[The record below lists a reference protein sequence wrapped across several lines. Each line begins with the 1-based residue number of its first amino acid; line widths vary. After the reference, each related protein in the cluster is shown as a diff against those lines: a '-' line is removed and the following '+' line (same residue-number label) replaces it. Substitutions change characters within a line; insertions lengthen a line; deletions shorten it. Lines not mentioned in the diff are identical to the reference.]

1 MLVARSWKA
10 IVKPSQG
17 IMRSSNTSVIFL
29 RGGPETIYIAR
40 SAYRRKLPP
49 SSMVARLLNGRPWEP
64 PLRRLA
70 YHYRATTMLRSTIV
84 TSQPHCFCLLIY
96 YVYIYV
102 HITIEYKRGRPFTFR
117 GENLFHRHILHRG
130 KSSDHVCKTPPLSDA
145 IKRTT
150 TPVTRAH
157 GQKNFVSF
165 SPCTLSHFHFTVC
178 YSPRA

>member
-84 TSQPHCFCLLIY
+84 TSQPHCFWLLIY

-102 HITIEYKRGRPFTFR
+102 YSNVIYMFNFRQRNLPFHLLR
-117 GENLFHRHILHRG
+117 YYDVHPNYC
-130 KSSDHVCKTPPLSDA
+130 SD
-145 IKRTT
+145 I
-150 TPVTRAH
+150 
-157 GQKNFVSF
+157 NIF
-165 SPCTLSHFHFTVC
+165 
-178 YSPRA
+178 